1 MLKTFTPID
10 RNILSTQRKKLIILT
25 IGSVLFIL
33 VILLGVLSTF
43 TYKNKLKPN
52 VIRLSNNKT
61 YLIKI
66 NSEDNKI
73 KINNLIR
80 EQLVNYVNNRE
91 SYSYFS
97 LEMKFKN
104 ARDISAPDVAN
115 EMNNHLEELKKL
127 IEKNYINFDIV
138 VTVNTIRVIK
148 PQYIEILFN
157 KTRLDNATGD
167 SEDIGKFNA
176 YIKYDF
182 NREKD
187 DDESQE
193 SFKTLLDPTNLR
205 ITSYQVRK
213 L

>member
-1 MLKTFTPID
+1 MLKTFTPIN

-167 SEDIGKFNA
+167 SEDIGKFTA